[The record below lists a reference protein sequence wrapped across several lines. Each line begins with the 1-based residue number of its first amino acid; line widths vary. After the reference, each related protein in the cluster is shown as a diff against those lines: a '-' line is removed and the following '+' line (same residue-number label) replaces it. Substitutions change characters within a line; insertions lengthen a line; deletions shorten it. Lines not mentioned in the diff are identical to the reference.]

1 MRVYI
6 LRFANESRL
15 HGAFDRVIESPHV
28 ASCMIEAP
36 ESRIRFLAPA
46 RAADA
51 LVERIYL
58 EGGLIWCSRHDVDA
72 NLQRALDAPAVD
84 SAPSVMRAE
93 REP

>member
-15 HGAFDRVIESPHV
+15 HGAFDRVLESQHV

-36 ESRIRFLAPA
+36 EARIRFLAPA

-51 LVERIYL
+51 LVEQIYL
-58 EGGLIWCSRHDVDA
+58 EGGLVWCSRHDVETPPA
-72 NLQRALDAPAVD
+72 RTLEAPATREIRT
-84 SAPSVMRAE
+84 APPRS
-93 REP
+93 

>member
-36 ESRIRFLAPA
+36 EARIRFLAPA

-51 LVERIYL
+51 LVEQIYL
-58 EGGLIWCSRHDVDA
+58 EGGLIWCSRHDVDVH
-72 NLQRALDAPAVD
+72 LQRALDAPVAAAVPGALR
-84 SAPSVMRAE
+84 S
-93 REP
+93 

>member
-15 HGAFDRVIESPHV
+15 RGAFDRVLESPHV

-51 LVERIYL
+51 LVEQIYL

-72 NLQRALDAPAVD
+72 QLQRALEAPAAE
-84 SAPSVMRAE
+84 SIQTAMR
-93 REP
+93 R

>member
-6 LRFANESRL
+6 LRFRNESRL
-15 HGAFDRVIESPHV
+15 HGAFDRVLESPYV

-51 LVERIYL
+51 LVEQIYL
-58 EGGLIWCSRHDVDA
+58 EGGLIWCSRHDVDVH
-72 NLQRALDAPAVD
+72 LQRTLEAPA
-84 SAPSVMRAE
+84 E
-93 REP
+93 EPIQTVLRS